1 MSAWMERVETAYAG
15 LQPREQLFVR
25 VAAILLGVL
34 LVVGLPLRLHSIA
47 KAATTRVATKQADLA
62 YLQSVLPLLASAP
75 AVQDSVPLV
84 SVVDASTRD
93 VGLASELRGTE
104 PSGNDAL
111 RVRFEG
117 ASFAQLTNWF
127 VQLSQNYG
135 VGIEQATL
143 ERTDTPGRINASIV
157 IVRH

>member
-1 MSAWMERVETAYAG
+1 MSAWMERVERAYAG
-15 LQPREQLFVR
+15 LQPREQLLVR
-25 VAAILLGVL
+25 VGAILLGVL
-34 LVVGLPLRLHSIA
+34 LVIGLPVRLHTVA
-47 KAATTRVATKQADLA
+47 QAATARVAAKQADLA

-75 AVQDSVPLV
+75 AVQDGVPLV

-93 VGLASELRGTE
+93 VGLAAELRGTE

-135 VGIEQATL
+135 VSIDQATL
-143 ERTDTPGRINASIV
+143 ERTDTPGRINASIM
-157 IVRH
+157 IARH